1 MRKVRKYFYNTATN
15 RYEKFVV
22 PLRTRLLQALGFL
35 SASTVSALIIVAIA
49 YRFLPSPGEKRSRE
63 ELTRMKEQYGV
74 LQRSISEINVNMEDL
89 EQRDD
94 NIYRSIFEA
103 SPLPDSVRRGKQSP
117 VSTKP
122 YQYQP
127 TDILVSNLQ
136 KEVITLGHRIKKER
150 ESYDTLEH
158 LIATK
163 EDMLACIPAI
173 QPVSNKD
180 LSLIASGFGF
190 RIDPIYKTAKM
201 HTGLDFASALG
212 TPIYATAN
220 GTVESCGYDEKGYG
234 NHVIIN
240 HGYGYETLYGH
251 MVRIKTSPGSRVKR
265 GEVIGWVGSTGKST
279 GPHCHYEVIR
289 KGVKIDPV
297 HFFFNDLAAGDY
309 ERLVKIAAAS
319 NQSFD

>member
-1 MRKVRKYFYNTATN
+1 M
-15 RYEKFVV
+15 

-35 SASTVSALIIVAIA
+35 SASTVTALIIVAIA
-49 YRFLPSPGEKRSRE
+49 YRFLPSPGEKRSRQ
-63 ELTRMKEQYGV
+63 ELSRMKEQYTA
-74 LQRSISEINVNMEDL
+74 LQRSVSEIDDDMQDL

-103 SPLPDSVRRGKQSP
+103 TPLPDSVRRGKKSP
-117 VSTKP
+117 ISAKK
-122 YQYQP
+122 YQYQA
-127 TDILVSNLQ
+127 TDALVGNLQ
-136 KEVITLGHRIKKER
+136 NEVTTLGHRIKKER

-163 EDMLACIPAI
+163 ELMLACIPAI

-180 LSLIASGFGF
+180 LSHIASGFGF

-220 GTVESCGYDEKGYG
+220 GTVESCSFDEKGYG
-234 NHVIIN
+234 NNVILN

-251 MVRIKTSPGSRVKR
+251 MVRIKCHPGEHVKR

-289 KGVKIDPV
+289 NGVKIDPI